1 MEARIKETSDAD
13 LTETPA
19 GRSAVNSQWEEGNLS
34 ENRSNRIITNDD
46 GNSKSNEEK
55 LASDIVTLKPNQD
68 ALKIG
73 TWNVRTLYQSGKI
86 DNCMM
91 EMERLQIDVL
101 GLAEVRWTESG
112 IINKGKYVMV
122 FSGGEKI
129 SMGLAL

>member
-1 MEARIKETSDAD
+1 MEARIKDKSDAD

-19 GRSAVNSQWEEGNLS
+19 GRSPVNSQWEEGNLR
-34 ENRSNRIITNDD
+34 ENTSNRIITNDD
-46 GNSKSNEEK
+46 VNLKSNEEK

-91 EMERLQIDVL
+91 EME
-101 GLAEVRWTESG
+101 
-112 IINKGKYVMV
+112 KGCK
-122 FSGGEKI
+122 
-129 SMGLAL
+129 

>member
-1 MEARIKETSDAD
+1 M
-13 LTETPA
+13 
-19 GRSAVNSQWEEGNLS
+19 GEGKLN

-46 GNSKSNEEK
+46 VNSKSNEEK
-55 LASDIVTLKPNQD
+55 LASDIVTLKSNRD
-68 ALKIG
+68 ALKIE

-112 IINKGKYVMV
+112 IIDKG
-122 FSGGEKI
+122 
-129 SMGLAL
+129 SM